1 MTLVVDVCITCNK
14 VRSKHAKL
22 QTIVDSMADM
32 LGRLEAISDATFT
45 SIEFDLPPL
54 LDEPK
59 IDEES
64 EIREEE

>member
-1 MTLVVDVCITCNK
+1 MIQYEE
-14 VRSKHAKL
+14 RAKL
-22 QTIVDSMADM
+22 QTVVDSMADM
-32 LGRLEAISDATFT
+32 LGRLEAIGDATFT
-45 SIEFDLPPL
+45 GIGFDLPPL